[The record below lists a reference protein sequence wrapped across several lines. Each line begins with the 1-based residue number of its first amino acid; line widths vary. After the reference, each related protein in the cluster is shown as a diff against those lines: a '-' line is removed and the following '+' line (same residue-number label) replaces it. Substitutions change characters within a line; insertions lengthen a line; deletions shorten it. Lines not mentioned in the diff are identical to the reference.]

1 MKAIERRLF
10 ALEAVRLNTPTTEL
24 RGLDDFYRDQR
35 DPQSAHAI
43 QLERLYR
50 QEETHEKNH

>member
-10 ALEAVRLNTPTTEL
+10 ALEAIKLNTPTAER

-35 DPQSAHAI
+35 DPQSAGAI

-50 QEETHEKNH
+50 KEELHEKNH